1 MAKTTPTPSSAS
13 QFFSGGL
20 IILYLCIGFVPNWGA
35 VDKIAPQWLALG
47 ILHLCSVLV
56 FWAYRKEFLTQLRLT
71 LSSTMALLYIGFF
84 LWAAVS
90 YFYALNPTEVLVNLP
105 RHLNTLLMY
114 LFMAVFIGGIAK
126 RASFFSWVI
135 TLILGVE
142 VYAVLTEAAA
152 MIESTGT
159 IASGTL
165 KGVTANRN
173 ITAFS
178 IAIKVPF
185 VVYLVLQ
192 AQARWLQLAQGLLV
206 TLSLVC
212 LTIIQS
218 RAAFV
223 ASGATLVLFMGLCL
237 YFYKTTKTKKWLW
250 APSFYVLPLLVSLL
264 LNSVYFSDKG
274 ADALDRAS
282 TISVSTNDGSVNQ
295 RLRYYEDVLTHM
307 TAHPFLGTGLGNWK
321 IKSIDYDKNDIR
333 GYVVPYHAHSDFIQL
348 GAELG
353 IIGFLLYLG
362 VFVFALIFVVRVF
375 RSQKATTDQKLFIG
389 LLLTALAVYTVDAN
403 LNFPI
408 ARPQVLAPWALVMAL
423 ITYYHQSIFKTN
435 TATISP
441 KGAKELAYSSFPFL
455 ALLLLVPAIYITNT
469 TYKSLKAQMLILQDF
484 NSNKYNLPLNQIETF
499 ITPLPNITVTT
510 IPMDAIKARYYFH
523 YKKYDKAL
531 ALAESA
537 KEANPYLRYPEI
549 LQSQI
554 YEAQGDREAAWEMA
568 KLAFEQLPRNPLHAS
583 KFINLSMQLGK
594 REAIKAAF
602 PLLTLHNEQ
611 NNWKNYLVAVAQL
624 FPPGQE
630 PFVAQAAKAVALF
643 PGNRD
648 ILNLQSQITFGIK
661 IINQAAQYAKEGLN
675 YFNQQQYAKAALAFE
690 EAIRSNPLEYSN
702 FENAATSYYLLNQIE
717 KGLEKIDVVITSLNP
732 NNGKCEYIKALLLI
746 RMQDA
751 EGACPLFKTAVSKGY
766 TSAQEM
772 LKSYCNQ

>member
-1 MAKTTPTPSSAS
+1 MAKTKPTLFSAS
-13 QFFSGGL
+13 QFISGGI

-47 ILHLCSVLV
+47 ILHLCSGLILWV
-56 FWAYRKEFLTQLRLT
+56 YRREFLPQLRLT
-71 LSSTMALLYIGFF
+71 LTSTMSLLYIGFF
-84 LWAAVS
+84 LWAAAS
-90 YFYALNPTEVLVNLP
+90 YFYALNSTEVLVNLP
-105 RHLNTLLMY
+105 RHLHTLLMY

-126 RASFFSWVI
+126 RAVFFSWVI

-152 MIESTGT
+152 MIESTGV
-159 IASGTL
+159 ISSGIL

-185 VVYLVLQ
+185 VLYLMLRS
-192 AQARWLQLAQGLLV
+192 QARWLQLAQGLLV

-212 LTIIQS
+212 LSIIQS

-223 ASGATLVLFMGLCL
+223 ASGATLVLFTGLCF
-237 YFYKTTKTKKWLW
+237 YFYQTIKNKKWLW
-250 APSFYVLPLLVSLL
+250 APSFYVLPLLVSLV
-264 LNSVYFSDKG
+264 LNSFYFSDKG
-274 ADALDRAS
+274 ADALDRVS

-295 RLRYYEDVLTHM
+295 RLRYYEDVLTHI

-353 IIGFLLYLG
+353 IIGFLLYIG

-375 RSQKATTDQKLFIG
+375 RSQKASTDQKLFVG

-423 ITYYHQSIFKTN
+423 ITYYHQSIFH
-435 TATISP
+435 ISLSTTTL
-441 KGAKELAYSSFPFL
+441 KKRKKLAYNSFPFL
-455 ALLLLVPAIYITNT
+455 SVLLLIPSIQTTNT

-484 NSNKYNLPLNQIETF
+484 NSNKYTLPLNQIETF
-499 ITPLPNITVTT
+499 IPSLPNITVTT

-523 YKKYDKAL
+523 NKKYDKAL

-537 KEANPYLRYPEI
+537 KQANPYLRYPEI

-554 YEAQGDREAAWEMA
+554 YAEKGEQEKAWEAA
-568 KLAFEQLPRNPLHAS
+568 KIAFENLPRNPLHAS
-583 KFINLSMQLGK
+583 QFINLSMQLGK
-594 REAIKAAF
+594 RDAIREAF
-602 PLLTLHNEQ
+602 PLLTLHNEL
-611 NNWKNYLVAVAQL
+611 NNWKNYLIAVAKL

-630 PFVAQAAKAVALF
+630 PFIGQTKTAVELF
-643 PGNRD
+643 PGNKD
-648 ILNLQSQITFGIK
+648 ILNLQRLISLGTDR
-661 IINQAAQYAKEGLN
+661 INQASQYSQEGLKF
-675 YFNQQQYAKAALAFE
+675 FNSQDYANAVIAFE
-690 EAIRSNPLEYSN
+690 KAIKANPLDYAHY
-702 FENAATSYYLLNQIE
+702 ENAATSNYLMGNLGKALQQID
-717 KGLEKIDVVITSLNP
+717 KVINELNP
-732 NNGKCEYIKALLLI
+732 FNGKCEYIKALISI
-746 RMQDA
+746 RMGDPV
-751 EGACPLFKTAVSKGY
+751 GACPLLATSRDSGY
-766 TSAQEM
+766 SQAAATFDQ
-772 LKSYCNQ
+772 YCR